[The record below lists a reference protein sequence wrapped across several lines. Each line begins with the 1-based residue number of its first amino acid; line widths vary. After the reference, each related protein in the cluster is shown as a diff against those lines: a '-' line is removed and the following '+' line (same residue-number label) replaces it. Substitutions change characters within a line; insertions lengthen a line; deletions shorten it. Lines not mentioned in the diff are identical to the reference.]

1 MSKPNQNN
9 GVKADKLFDAVFIYK
24 EEIMKKTWTKE
35 AILKNAAEENVRYIR
50 LCFTD
55 INGVLKNVEIPIAKL
70 EEALENEVM
79 FDGSS
84 IDGFVRIQ
92 EADMYLY
99 PDYDTWLISSWE
111 QTTYG
116 KVAIL
121 ICDVYLPSGKP
132 FEGDPRYV
140 LKRNVEQMKKLGFSS
155 FNVGVEPEF
164 FLFKLDDQGKPTL
177 EFNDFGGYFDLA
189 PVDGAED
196 CRRDI
201 VLELEKIGFN
211 MEAAHHEVAYGQHE
225 INFEYNDVVRLS
237 DNLQL
242 FKLVIKNVA
251 KRHGLHATFM
261 PKPIAN
267 INGSG
272 MHTNCSLTDNLGNN
286 AFYDPNGE
294 IELSDTCLYW
304 IGGILKHARG
314 FTAVTNPTVNSYKR
328 LIPGYEAPCYVSW
341 SDANRSA
348 MIRIPAKRGKA
359 TRTEI
364 RSVDPSANPYLAF
377 SALLAAGMDG
387 IKNKIK
393 PGDREYINLFK
404 LTREDREQMGI
415 ANLPENLKDAIK
427 ELKKDDVIKEA
438 LGEHVFKMFVQA
450 KSKEW
455 DEFRTHI
462 TEWEIAKYL
471 ETL

>member
-1 MSKPNQNN
+1 M
-9 GVKADKLFDAVFIYK
+9 A
-24 EEIMKKTWTKE
+24 TWTKE
-35 AILKNAAEENVRYIR
+35 AILKNAKEENVKYVR

-55 INGVLKNVEIPIAKL
+55 INGVIKNVEIPGNKL
-70 EEALENEVM
+70 EEALDNEVM

-99 PDYDTWLISSWE
+99 PDYDSWLISSWE

-116 KVAIL
+116 KVGIL
-121 ICDVYLPSGKP
+121 ICDIYLPNGEP

-140 LKRNVEQMKKLGFSS
+140 LKRNVEKMKSLGFGA

-164 FLFKLDDQGKPTL
+164 FLFKLDANGEPTL
-177 EFNDFGGYFDLA
+177 DFNDNGGYFDLA

-201 VLELEKIGFN
+201 VLELEKIGFT
-211 MEAAHHEVAYGQHE
+211 MEAAHHEVAPGQHE

-261 PKPIAN
+261 PKPISE

-272 MHTNCSLTDNLGNN
+272 MHTNCSLSDKDGNN
-286 AFYDPNGE
+286 AFYDPKGE
-294 IELSDTCLYW
+294 IGLSDVAKQW
-304 IGGILKHARG
+304 IAGIMKNARG

-328 LIPGYEAPCYVSW
+328 LVPGYEAPCYVSW

-348 MIRIPAKRGKA
+348 MIRIPAKKGRA

-364 RSVDPSANPYLAF
+364 RSVDPSANPYLA
-377 SALLAAGMDG
+377 LAAILASGLEG
-387 IKNKIK
+387 IEKKLEAT
-393 PGDREYINLFK
+393 DRVYINLYE
-404 LTREDREQMGI
+404 LSRDDREAMGI
-415 ANLPENLKDAIK
+415 VNLPENLKDAVK
-427 ELKKDDVIKEA
+427 ELKKNDVVKEA
-438 LGEHVFKMFVQA
+438 LGAHVFEKFIEA
-450 KSKEW
+450 KQQEW
-455 DEFRTHI
+455 DDFRTSV
-462 TEWEIAKYL
+462 TEWEIKRYL
-471 ETL
+471 KVM